1 MSSPI
6 RRINLY
12 RLRLPLHVPYRLS
25 YHTFEAFEPIVV
37 GVTDEAGRLGWGEAH
52 ISPGSSEETPKFSA

>member
-1 MSSPI
+1 MSRKI
-6 RRINLY
+6 QRISLY

-37 GVTDEAGRLGWGEAH
+37 GVTGEDGGAHVREGRGGAAGGV
-52 ISPGSSEETPKFSA
+52 